1 MRYSIVDANEAEN
14 RGIKKEYHNI
24 NEKGDKMVV
33 NENELRKVDPDINKA
48 AIVLHGEVLSFSELE
63 NKVKVWNDEQC

>member
-1 MRYSIVDANEAEN
+1 MKYSIVDANEAEI

-33 NENELRKVDPDINKA
+33 NENELRKVNPDINKA
-48 AIVLHGEVLSFSELE
+48 AIVLHGEVLSFDELE
-63 NKVKVWNDEQC
+63 NQVKVWNDEQC

>member
-1 MRYSIVDANEAEN
+1 MKYSIVDVNEAEI

-33 NENELRKVDPDINKA
+33 NENELRKVNPDINKA
-48 AIVLHGEVLSFSELE
+48 AIVLNGEVLSFSELE
-63 NKVKVWNDEQC
+63 NQVKVWNDEQC